1 MKGGGLVVNTA
12 NERWGVG
19 YEYCQDVRGWNEGT
33 EIQSC
38 NAINDLK
45 VVHTVV
51 FCCCFVVFFCF
62 FFSLTSCNHPQVIP
76 LNKLQTNY
84 KTFESKRQLSSVYD
98 LYLTDK
104 RLYHLLPRQL
114 GKKFFEKKKFVNVFE
129 YTNIQ
134 LVCNVFR
141 RSFGMVLLLV

>member
-51 FCCCFVVFFCF
+51 FCCCFVF
-62 FFSLTSCNHPQVIP
+62 FFLIDILQPSSGHSLEQAADQ
-76 LNKLQTNY
+76 LQD
-84 KTFESKRQLSSVYD
+84 V
-98 LYLTDK
+98 
-104 RLYHLLPRQL
+104 
-114 GKKFFEKKKFVNVFE
+114 
-129 YTNIQ
+129 
-134 LVCNVFR
+134 
-141 RSFGMVLLLV
+141 

>member
-1 MKGGGLVVNTA
+1 MFFVV
-12 NERWGVG
+12 
-19 YEYCQDVRGWNEGT
+19 
-33 EIQSC
+33 
-38 NAINDLK
+38 
-45 VVHTVV
+45 VVVVVVVV
-51 FCCCFVVFFCF
+51 FVFV

-76 LNKLQTNY
+76 LSKLQTNY
-84 KTFESKRQLSSVYD
+84 KTFESKRQLSSIYD

-134 LVCNVFR
+134 LVCNVFGP
-141 RSFGMVLLLV
+141 FGMVLLLV

>member
-51 FCCCFVVFFCF
+51 FFFCCCCCCCCCCCFCFVFFLIDILQPSPGH
-62 FFSLTSCNHPQVIP
+62 SLEQAADQ
-76 LNKLQTNY
+76 LQ
-84 KTFESKRQLSSVYD
+84 D
-98 LYLTDK
+98 
-104 RLYHLLPRQL
+104 
-114 GKKFFEKKKFVNVFE
+114 
-129 YTNIQ
+129 I
-134 LVCNVFR
+134 
-141 RSFGMVLLLV
+141 

>member
-51 FCCCFVVFFCF
+51 FCCCFF
-62 FFSLTSCNHPQVIP
+62 FFFLIDILQPSSGHSLEQAADQ
-76 LNKLQTNY
+76 LQD
-84 KTFESKRQLSSVYD
+84 V
-98 LYLTDK
+98 
-104 RLYHLLPRQL
+104 
-114 GKKFFEKKKFVNVFE
+114 
-129 YTNIQ
+129 
-134 LVCNVFR
+134 
-141 RSFGMVLLLV
+141 